1 MFIIPLTVTFRG
13 VASGVQVKIDK
24 YPDTCPQCHHAAEM
38 RQIGAGHKS
47 LVPNGTDRLEI
58 IFQCP
63 RELCQKF
70 SIATYFRARSAV
82 GDEIYS
88 YYGSQPQ
95 QLKDGSFSPTI
106 QKISPDFCQIL
117 NQAQKTEQ
125 QQWTM
130 VAGPGYR
137 KALEFLV
144 KDYLCGLDPAKK
156 ETIQA
161 TQLGSLIAN
170 NIGHPKI
177 KAIATRATWLGND
190 ETHYLRKWVG
200 KDLDDLKNLI
210 ELTVHWIEIEEHT
223 KDVIEDMPEGKK

>member
-1 MFIIPLTVTFRG
+1 MVTCRG
-13 VASGVQVKIDK
+13 MGSGVQVKIDK
-24 YPDTCPQCHHAAEM
+24 YPDICPQCHHAAEM
-38 RQIGAGHKS
+38 RQVGTGHKS
-47 LVPNGTDRLEI
+47 VTPNSGDRLEI
-58 IFQCP
+58 VIQCP

-70 SIATYFRARSAV
+70 SVATYFRALTTV
-82 GDEIYS
+82 GAENYS
-88 YYGSQPQ
+88 YHSSKPQ
-95 QLKDGSFSPTI
+95 QLKDRSFSLTI
-106 QKISPDFCQIL
+106 LKISPDFCEIF

-125 QQWTM
+125 QQWGM

-156 ETIQA
+156 ETILA
-161 TQLGSLIAN
+161 TLLGNLIAN
-170 NIGHPKI
+170 HIDHPKI
-177 KAIATRATWLGND
+177 KAMATRATWLGND

-223 KDVIEDMPEGKK
+223 KDVVEDMPEGKK